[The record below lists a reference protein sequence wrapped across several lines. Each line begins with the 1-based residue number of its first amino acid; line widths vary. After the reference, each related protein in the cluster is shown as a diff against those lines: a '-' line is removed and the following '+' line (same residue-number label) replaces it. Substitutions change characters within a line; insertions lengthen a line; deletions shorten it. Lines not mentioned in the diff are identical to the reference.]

1 MRPVCYLPLIAAV
14 AGCESGPQVTQ
25 PPEASV
31 NQASLQYTITK
42 LPNSLGGTV
51 NRGTAINNDGVVAG
65 FSNLAGNLTRHA
77 ALFRDGSI
85 VDLGTLGGA
94 NCPECNSSV
103 VWPGINNQGLVVG
116 IAETADLDPL
126 GEAWSCTA
134 FFPSLTRHICRGF
147 VWKADQMTPLS
158 TFGGNQGFATG
169 INGRGQV
176 VGWAETTIHDPTCN
190 TPQVLQF
197 RASLWDTQLGTMTE
211 LPPLHGD
218 STSAATA
225 INEMGQAV
233 GISGDCDVAVGRFSA
248 RHAVLWDHGTVT
260 EIANLGGTSWHTPMA
275 INLKGDIVG
284 FSNPPGDA
292 GGIFIAHAFIWTKSG
307 GISDLKTLPGDAT
320 SQALGINS
328 RGQVV
333 GFSTSA
339 AGVNRAFLWQ
349 QGKLMKLNDL
359 VAPGFAD
366 SLVSAQDI
374 NEAGQITGR
383 VFEKSSRKTLV
394 FVATPIQ

>member
-1 MRPVCYLPLIAAV
+1 MRPPYYLVLLAV
-14 AGCESGPQVTQ
+14 AVGCESPPQLTQ
-25 PPEASV
+25 PRETSANLTTP
-31 NQASLQYTITK
+31 QYTITK
-42 LPNSLGGTV
+42 LSSSLGGTV
-51 NRGTAINNDGVVAG
+51 NRGTAINNGGLVAG
-65 FSNLAGNLTRHA
+65 FSNLAGNQTRHA
-77 ALFRDGSI
+77 ALFPNGSI

-94 NCPECNSSV
+94 SCPECNSSV
-103 VWPGINNQGLVVG
+103 VWPGINNQGMVVG
-116 IAETADLDPL
+116 ISETVDLDPL

-134 FFPSLTRHICRGF
+134 FLPSLTGHICRGF
-147 VWKADQMTPLS
+147 VWNSGQMTPLA

-169 INGRGQV
+169 INSRGQV
-176 VGWAETTIHDPTCN
+176 VGWAETPIHDPTCN

-197 RASLWDTQLGTMTE
+197 RAGLWDTGLGTLTE

-225 INEMGQAV
+225 INEVGQAV

-275 INLKGDIVG
+275 INQNGDIVG

-292 GGIFIAHAFIWTKSG
+292 GGIFIAHAFIWTKSS
-307 GISDLKTLPGDAT
+307 GILDLKTLPGDVT
-320 SQALGINS
+320 SQALAINS

-339 AGVNRAFLWQ
+339 SGVNRAFLWQ
-349 QGKLMKLNDL
+349 DGKLMKLNDL
-359 VAPGFAD
+359 VPGFTD

-374 NEAGQITGR
+374 NDAGQITGR
-383 VFEKSSRKTLV
+383 VFEKSTGKTLV

>member
-1 MRPVCYLPLIAAV
+1 MRPACYLVLIAA
-14 AGCESGPQVTQ
+14 ALGCESPPQLTQ
-25 PPEASV
+25 PREPSA
-31 NQASLQYTITK
+31 NLTTPQYTVVK
-42 LPNSLGGTV
+42 LTSSLGGTV
-51 NRGTAINNDGVVAG
+51 NRGTAINNRGLVAG

-103 VWPGINNQGLVVG
+103 VWPGINNHGLVVG
-116 IAETADLDPL
+116 IAETTDLDPL

-134 FFPSLTRHICRGF
+134 FFPSFTGHICRGF
-147 VWKADQMTPLS
+147 VWSGGQMVPLS

-169 INGRGQV
+169 INGRGQI
-176 VGWAETTIHDPTCN
+176 VGWAETPVHDPTCN

-197 RASLWDTQLGTMTE
+197 RAGLWDANLGTRKE

-225 INEMGQAV
+225 INEVGQAV

-248 RHAVLWDHGTVT
+248 RHAVLWDHGTPT

-275 INLKGDIVG
+275 INEKGDIVG

-292 GGIFIAHAFIWTKSG
+292 GGIFIAHAFIWTKAR
-307 GISDLKTLPGDAT
+307 GIRDLKTLPGDAT

-333 GFSTSA
+333 GFSTSGT
-339 AGVNRAFLWQ
+339 GVNRAFFWQ
-349 QGKLMKLNDL
+349 EGKLLKLQDL
-359 VAPGFAD
+359 VPGFAD

-383 VFEKSSRKTLV
+383 VFEKSTGKTLV
-394 FVATPIQ
+394 FVATPVR